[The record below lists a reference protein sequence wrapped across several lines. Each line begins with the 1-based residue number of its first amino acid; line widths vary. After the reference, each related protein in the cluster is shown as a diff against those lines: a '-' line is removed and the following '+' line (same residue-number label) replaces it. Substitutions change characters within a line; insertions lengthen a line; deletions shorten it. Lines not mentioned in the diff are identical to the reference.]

1 MQQWSDEDDTIRDTV
16 VLKRVKEIREQ
27 MPRIGTRKLYHML
40 TETLK
45 EHKIKIGRDKLFD
58 LLEEYAML
66 VRRRKRKKVST
77 TDSNHPFRK
86 YPNLVRELQAIRPN
100 QLWVSDITYIRLID
114 EFCYL
119 SLVTD
124 AYSRKIV
131 GYCLYPTLQKE
142 GPVAALK
149 MGLSSLPATTTD
161 SLIHHSDRG
170 RQYCCDAYVNVLM
183 ERKVIISMTEKGDP
197 YENALAERVN
207 RTMKDEFLLDK
218 GFDSFELASAAVNKA
233 VNTYNTLRPHDSC
246 NRLTPDAAH
255 QQQGPLPM
263 KWKKRK
269 KKEPIA
275 A

>member
-1 MQQWSDEDDTIRDTV
+1 
-16 VLKRVKEIREQ
+16 

-40 TETLK
+40 TETLQ

-86 YPNLVRELQAIRPN
+86 YPNLVRELQPIRPN
-100 QLWVSDITYIRLID
+100 QLWVSDITYIRIAD
-114 EFCYL
+114 GFGYL

-124 AYSRKIV
+124 AYSRRIT

-142 GPVAALK
+142 GPVAALN
-149 MGLSSLPATTTD
+149 MALSNLPGTAD

-170 RQYCCDAYVNVLM
+170 RQYCCEAYINVLA
-183 ERKVIISMTEKGDP
+183 EKKVIISMTEKGDP
-197 YENALAERVN
+197 YENALAERMN
-207 RTMKDEFLLDK
+207 KTLKEEFLLGN
-218 GFDSFELASAAVNKA
+218 GFDSFELASAAVSKA

-246 NRLTPDAAH
+246 NHLTPDAAH
-255 QQQGPLPM
+255 QLQGPLPM

-269 KKEPIA
+269 RKELIVT
-275 A
+275 